1 MPSVPPPS
9 QPAAPA
15 PPAAK
20 RTAPLQEAAQT
31 AATTTLL
38 ASTVSFAV
46 HAFGVPHVMHT
57 GKAVGPGLIYLVM
70 TVGWAL
76 MRRRRMTGLSRWALA
91 VLVGGGLAN
100 IAEALLTGGVTD
112 FLPLNLGAT
121 TVTFSAGD
129 LAVLVASVAS
139 AIALIQ
145 RRAAAAYTPG

>member
-15 PPAAK
+15 GK
-20 RTAPLQEAAQT
+20 RTAPLEEAART
-31 AATTTLL
+31 AAMTAVL

-46 HAFGVPHVMHT
+46 HAFGLPHVMHT

-76 MRRRRMTGLSRWALA
+76 LRRRRMTGLSRWALA

-112 FLPLNLGAT
+112 FLPLKVGAT
-121 TVTFSAGD
+121 TETFSAGD
-129 LAVLVASVAS
+129 VAVLVASVAS

-145 RRAAAAYTPG
+145 RRAAGAYSP

>member
-9 QPAAPA
+9 RLAAPT

-20 RTAPLQEAAQT
+20 RAAPLAEAAQT
-31 AATTTLL
+31 AAMTAVL
-38 ASTVSFAV
+38 ASTVSFGV

-57 GKAVGPGLIYLVM
+57 GKAVGPGVLYLAM

-76 MRRRRMTGLSRWALA
+76 VRRRRMTGLSRWALA

-112 FLPLNLGAT
+112 FLPLNLGAVT
-121 TVTFSAGD
+121 MTFSAGD
-129 LAVLVASVAS
+129 VAVLVASVAS

-145 RRAAAAYTPG
+145 RRAAAACTS

>member
-15 PPAAK
+15 AQ
-20 RTAPLQEAAQT
+20 RTAPLEDAART
-31 AATTTLL
+31 AAMTAVL

-57 GKAVGPGLIYLVM
+57 GKAVGPGLIYLLM

-76 MRRRRMTGLSRWALA
+76 LRRRRMTGLSRWALA

-112 FLPLNLGAT
+112 FLPLNLGPT

-129 LAVLVASVAS
+129 VAVLVASVAS

-145 RRAAAAYTPG
+145 RCAAAAYTTG

>member
-9 QPAAPA
+9 RLAAPR

-20 RTAPLQEAAQT
+20 RAAPLEEAAQIAVTT
-31 AATTTLL
+31 AVL

-57 GKAVGPGLIYLVM
+57 GKAVGPGVLYLLM

-76 MRRRRMTGLSRWALA
+76 VRRRRMTGLSRWALA

-112 FLPLNLGAT
+112 FLPLHLGPST
-121 TVTFSAGD
+121 ITFSAGD
-129 LAVLVASVAS
+129 VAVLVASVATFV
-139 AIALIQ
+139 ALLQ
-145 RRAAAAYTPG
+145 RRAAAAYTP